1 MRAMELSARTLENA
15 WVRLEPLEE
24 RHRAEM
30 IAAAEADPTIFRHM
44 PYPVETQ
51 GFAPSFEWLLKEREA
66 GRWIP
71 HAVFACFPPPQAG
84 GAGRPPPGGGHDTP
98 ARASTAQR
106 RPLSHHAARADS
118 SPARGGAKQIIGQSC
133 YLTIRPRDA
142 GVEIGGTWYVRGA
155 QGATVNPAA
164 KLALLDNAFAQG
176 AERVEF
182 KTDALNAQSRAALT
196 KLGATLEGIHRRHML
211 RSNGTW
217 RDSAYF
223 SIVREEWPDVRAKL
237 EARLAAFSEERSH
250 G

>member
-24 RHRAEM
+24 HHRAEM

-44 PYPVETQ
+44 PYPVGSQ
-51 GFAPSFEWLLKEREA
+51 GFAPSFDWLLNERMD

-71 HAVFACFPPPQAG
+71 HVVIAKHPPPRAG
-84 GAGRPPPGGGHDTP
+84 EVASEASGRGKLRGDTHAPLRQFAALTDTSPASGGG
-98 ARASTAQR
+98 
-106 RPLSHHAARADS
+106 
-118 SPARGGAKQIIGQSC
+118 KIVGQSC

-142 GVEIGGTWYVRGA
+142 GVEIGGTWYVREA
-155 QGATVNPAA
+155 QGTAINPAA

-196 KLGATLEGIHRRHML
+196 KLGATFEGIHRRHMK
-211 RSNGTW
+211 RPDGTW

-223 SIVREEWPDVRAKL
+223 SIVREDWPDVRARI
-237 EARLAAFSEERSH
+237 EERLAAFS
-250 G
+250 

>member
-1 MRAMELSARTLENA
+1 MLLERRILANQ

-24 RHRAEM
+24 RHRAGM
-30 IAAAEADPTIFRHM
+30 IVAAEADASVFRWM
-44 PYPVETQ
+44 PYPVAEQ
-51 GFAPSFEWLLKEREA
+51 GFAPTFDFLLKEREA

-71 HAVFACFPPPQAG
+71 HVVFAPD
-84 GAGRPPPGGGHDTP
+84 GR
-98 ARASTAQR
+98 
-106 RPLSHHAARADS
+106 
-118 SPARGGAKQIIGQSC
+118 IVGQSC

-142 GVEIGGTWYVRGA
+142 GVEIGGTWYVREA
-155 QGATVNPAA
+155 QGTAINPAA

-196 KLGATLEGIHRRHML
+196 KLGATFEGIHRRHMK
-211 RSNGTW
+211 RPDGTW

-223 SIVREEWPDVRAKL
+223 SIIREDWPEVRAKL
-237 EARLAAFSEERSH
+237 ETRLAAF